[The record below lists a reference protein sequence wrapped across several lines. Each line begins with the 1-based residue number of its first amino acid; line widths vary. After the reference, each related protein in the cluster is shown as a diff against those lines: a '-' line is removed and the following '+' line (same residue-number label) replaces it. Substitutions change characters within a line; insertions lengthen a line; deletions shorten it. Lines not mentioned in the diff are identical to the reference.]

1 MDSGGNVDILGFRVV
16 VEFSANRLLARVGGK
31 AGGVEGSTWSGG
43 VGHVDGS
50 GSDTTGAEASEEGS
64 TIVLLRYGHLGRVYL
79 EGVEDGRGSTKG
91 REQGGG
97 RLEEIEGEERERMS
111 GVTDV
116 G

>member
-1 MDSGGNVDILGFRVV
+1 M
-16 VEFSANRLLARVGGK
+16 
-31 AGGVEGSTWSGG
+31 
-43 VGHVDGS
+43 GHVDGS

-64 TIVLLRYGHLGRVYL
+64 TIVLLRNGHLGRVYL

-97 RLEEIEGEERERMS
+97 RLEEIEEGEERKRMS
-111 GVTDV
+111 DVTDV

>member
-1 MDSGGNVDILGFRVV
+1 VDSARSVDILGFRAV
-16 VEFSANRLLARVGGK
+16 VEFSANRLLAGVGGK
-31 AGGVEGSTWSGG
+31 TGDVEGSTWGGG

-79 EGVEDGRGSTKG
+79 EGAEDGRGSTKG
-91 REQGGG
+91 QEQGGG
-97 RLEEIEGEERERMS
+97 R
-111 GVTDV
+111 V